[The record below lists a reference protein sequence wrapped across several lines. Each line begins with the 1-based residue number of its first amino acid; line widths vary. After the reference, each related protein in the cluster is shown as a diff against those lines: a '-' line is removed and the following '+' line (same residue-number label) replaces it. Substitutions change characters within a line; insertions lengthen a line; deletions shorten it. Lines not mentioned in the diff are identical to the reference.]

1 MVRVFEVVDGF
12 RVRVEQD
19 DYGFTLAELIGD
31 DVGVQSI
38 MVADRLAPIRT
49 NDEVVDV
56 VERAVDSFHYY
67 SHQFNYDVKR
77 ERVIGAWLTASGY
90 LHQFVSLKGY
100 SKGEWADVVVYVKDD
115 YETSAEYLKGVVQT
129 VRAWFRG
136 DVYRFILE
144 EAKVFTAEDGEQLTD
159 WREVESCGGWVS
171 SDDEQLHEWAMEFA
185 REYM

>member
-12 RVRVEQD
+12 RVRVEQSD
-19 DYGFTLAELIGD
+19 CEYTLEELIGD
-31 DVGVQSI
+31 DAGVQSI

-56 VERAVDSFHYY
+56 VERAVESFHYY
-67 SHQFNYDVKR
+67 SHQFSYQSKR
-77 ERVIGAWLTASGY
+77 ERVIGAWLGASGY
-90 LHQFVSLKGY
+90 LYEFVSLRGY

-115 YETSAEYLKGVVQT
+115 YETSSEYLKGVVQT

-136 DVYRFILE
+136 DVYRFVLE
-144 EAKVFTAEDGEQLTD
+144 EAKVFTAEDGEQLTE

>member
-1 MVRVFEVVDGF
+1 MDKVFEVVDGF

-19 DYGFTLAELIGD
+19 DFGFTLAELIGD

-38 MVADRLAPIRT
+38 MIADRFAPIRT
-49 NDEVVDV
+49 NDEVADV
-56 VERAVDSFHYY
+56 VERVVESFNYY
-67 SHQFNYDVKR
+67 SHQFSYQAKR
-77 ERVIGAWLTASGY
+77 ERVLGAWLEASGY
-90 LHQFVSLKGY
+90 LYKFVTLRGY

-115 YETSAEYLKGVVQT
+115 YETSAEHLTNTVQT

-144 EAKVFTAEDGEQLTD
+144 EAKIFTADDGEQLTE

-171 SDDEQLHEWAMEFA
+171 SDDEQLHEWALEFA
-185 REYM
+185 RENI